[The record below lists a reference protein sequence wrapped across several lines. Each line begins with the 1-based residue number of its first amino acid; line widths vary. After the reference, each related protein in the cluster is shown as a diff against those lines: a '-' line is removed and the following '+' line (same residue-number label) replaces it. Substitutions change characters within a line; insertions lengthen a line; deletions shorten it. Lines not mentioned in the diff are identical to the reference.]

1 MRRELGTTGIEV
13 FPIGLGAMPLGI
25 RGSLPLKDAADVIHA
40 AIDAGMNFIDTANVY
55 CTDNQDLGLNER
67 TIASALKSIDSD
79 NVIVATKGGLVR
91 PQGRWERRGSPQD
104 LRGAC
109 EKSLVD
115 LGVEAITLYQLHAPD
130 SLVPFAES
138 VGELARLKSEG
149 KILNVGLSN
158 VDRNLIEEAMSI
170 VTIAS
175 VQNRCSALYRRDFQ
189 NGLIDY
195 CREQSI
201 TYIAYSP
208 MGGGSN
214 HVTLRDEPVLSE
226 LAEAH
231 EVTAYQIVLAWLL
244 EKSGNILPIPGASR
258 ISSAVSSANAVNVS
272 LSAEDIARIDGIVRG

>member
-104 LRGAC
+104 LRVAC

-149 KILNVGLSN
+149 KIMNVGLSN
-158 VDRNLIEEAMSI
+158 VDRDLIEEAMSI
-170 VTIAS
+170 VTVTS
-175 VQNRCSALYRRDFQ
+175 VQNRCSTLYRRDFQ

-214 HVTLRDEPVLSE
+214 HVTLRDEPVLAE
-226 LAEAH
+226 LAQAH

-244 EKSGNILPIPGASR
+244 EKSENILPIPGASR
-258 ISSAVSSANAVNVS
+258 ISSAVSSANAVNVK
-272 LSAEDIARIDGIVRG
+272 LSAEDVARIDGIVRG

>member
-104 LRGAC
+104 LRVAC

-149 KILNVGLSN
+149 KIMNVGLSN
-158 VDRNLIEEAMSI
+158 VDRDLIEEAMSI
-170 VTIAS
+170 VTVTS
-175 VQNRCSALYRRDFQ
+175 VQNRCSTLYRRDFQ

-214 HVTLRDEPVLSE
+214 HVTLRDEPVLAE
-226 LAEAH
+226 LAQAH

-244 EKSGNILPIPGASR
+244 EKSDNILPIPGASR
-258 ISSAVSSANAVNVS
+258 ISSAVSSANAVNVK
-272 LSAEDIARIDGIVRG
+272 LSAEDVARIDGIVRG